1 MERSSALLTG
11 TPVAA
16 TQSSAGGA
24 DLSQAQNHARFIAR
38 LLLRCAAAT
47 ALLHSLQVTAQSA
60 PAVDRD
66 GGITLQKALTIGMPP
81 APGEAPPA
89 ARDDKPVRLRLIAEL
104 ATPKPR
110 PVGAPSKQGADQP
123 TQAVI
128 NVRLNGVAKGD
139 FVVYVTADRD
149 FLLPARELI
158 EMGVPRPVGRTV
170 DIAGEA
176 HVSLK
181 SIAGAEL
188 RFDEKKLTLD
198 LQLPP
203 GMLPGQRLNLGATL
217 PATPIQRRA
226 PGGFLNYQL
235 GYSHTQGGLDSYNG
249 TTELGVNVGK
259 FLLLDNH
266 TFSTQTGQQR
276 AVRLQTELVYD
287 QPEELRRWVL
297 GDSFASSGELGSS
310 LNLGGVS
317 VSKLYQINP
326 YFIKTPLAAFAGAV
340 TLPSTVDIYM
350 DGARVGSEKISPGNF
365 NLQNLNS
372 YGATGLRN
380 VEFVIKDAFGREQ
393 RIGFPYFF
401 TDQLLAKG
409 LHEYSYNAGFI
420 RNNFGV
426 TSNDYGTAAVSAFH
440 RYGISD
446 TLTSGV
452 GGDAT
457 RDHINFGP
465 RVSLNTVKAG
475 VVTAGLSFSHDSDI
489 TTRSGAAASV
499 NHTFLSGPF
508 STQLLVRRFSE
519 DYSVIGVTPDDRPK
533 LQASASINYGS
544 RIAGTYSLSYAAQTV
559 FGGATD
565 QHTATL
571 GYTKTLGQD
580 VSLVA
585 NVSRVV
591 QGTKGYE
598 LFIGI
603 SFFPGNGLSAN
614 ASYQKTK
621 DGDVTNQ
628 IQFAKT
634 PPIGEGVGYRVTA
647 QRSVTAGAVSESISP
662 FVQYNA
668 RNAILSA
675 EGTNFVNA
683 GSGGSSFY
691 QLSLAGAA
699 TYIGN
704 DVYFSRPVND
714 SFALVKIEPP
724 LPGVRVL
731 KSSAEIGITDA
742 SGALFVPNLGS
753 YQLNEVGIQ
762 SKDIP
767 LDYTVTQT
775 VQKIRP
781 PLRSGVL
788 ALFSVT
794 RIRAVTGSLKLR
806 SDGAVTPIEN
816 YEVVLTGAADS
827 ARVSTIRNG
836 DFYIENLAPGRY
848 FAQLKV
854 EDKTCRLEL
863 TVPDSQEI
871 VANLGDI
878 FCESVH

>member
-1 MERSSALLTG
+1 
-11 TPVAA
+11 
-16 TQSSAGGA
+16 
-24 DLSQAQNHARFIAR
+24 
-38 LLLRCAAAT
+38 LRCAAAIVLSH
-47 ALLHSLQVTAQSA
+47 APQGTAQSV
-60 PAVDRD
+60 PVGSRD
-66 GGITLQKALTIGMPP
+66 VGITLQKALAIGMRP
-81 APGEAPPA
+81 APGEAPPD
-89 ARDDKPVRLRLIAEL
+89 ARDDAPVRLRLIAEFP
-104 ATPKPR
+104 APERR
-110 PVGAPSKQGADQP
+110 PADAPAKSRADQP
-123 TQAVI
+123 TQMVI

-139 FVVYVTADRD
+139 FVGYITADRD
-149 FLLPARELI
+149 FLLPVRELI
-158 EMGVPRPVGRTV
+158 EMGVPHPTGRTV
-170 DIAGEA
+170 EIAGEA
-176 HVSLK
+176 HLSLN

-188 RFDEKKLTLD
+188 KFNEKALTLD

-203 GMLPGQRLNLGATL
+203 GMLPGQSLNLGAIL

-226 PGGFLNYQL
+226 PGGFLNYRL
-235 GYSHTQGGLDSYNG
+235 GYSHTQSGFDSYNV
-249 TTELGVNVGK
+249 TTELGLNVGK
-259 FLLLDNH
+259 FLLLDNR
-266 TFSTQTGQQR
+266 TFDTSTDQQR
-276 AVRLQTELVYD
+276 AVRLQTQLVYD

-350 DGARVGSEKISPGNF
+350 DGARVRSEKIAPGNF

-372 YGATGLRN
+372 YSATGLRN
-380 VEFVIKDAFGREQ
+380 VEVVIKDAFGREE

-401 TDQLLAKG
+401 TDQLLSKG
-409 LHEYSYNAGFI
+409 LHEYSYNAGFV
-420 RNNFGV
+420 RNNFSL
-426 TSNDYGTAAVSAFH
+426 TSDDYGSAAVSAFH
-440 RYGISD
+440 RYGMSD
-446 TLTSGV
+446 TLTLGL

-465 RVSLNTVKAG
+465 RVSLNTVNAG
-475 VVTAGLSFSHDSDI
+475 VVTAGLSLSRDSDI
-489 TTRSGAAASV
+489 VTRSGAAASA
-499 NHTFLSGPF
+499 NHTFLSGRF
-508 STQLLVRRFSE
+508 SSQMLVRRFSE
-519 DYSVIGVTPDDRPK
+519 DYSVIGLTPGDKPK

-544 RIAGTYSLSYAAQTV
+544 RIAGTYSLSYAVQTV

-565 QHTATL
+565 QHTSTL
-571 GYTKTLGQD
+571 GYTKTLGQN

-585 NVSRVV
+585 SVSRVV
-591 QGTKGYE
+591 QETKGYE
-598 LFIGI
+598 MSIGI

-621 DGDVTNQ
+621 DGDVSNQ
-628 IQFAKT
+628 LQFAKT
-634 PPIGEGVGYRVTA
+634 PPIGEGLGYRVIA

-675 EGTNFVNA
+675 EGTNFVN
-683 GSGGSSFY
+683 GGSVGSNFY

-699 TYIGN
+699 AYIGN
-704 DVYFSRPVND
+704 DVYFSRPIND

-742 SGALFVPNLGS
+742 SGAVFVPSLGS
-753 YQLNEVGIQ
+753 YQINEVAIQ

-775 VQKIRP
+775 AQKIRP

-788 ALFSVT
+788 AHFPVT

-806 SDGAVTPIEN
+806 SDGVITPLEN
-816 YEVVLTGAADS
+816 YEVVLTGAAAN
-827 ARVSTIRNG
+827 ARLSTIRNG

-848 FAQLKV
+848 SAQLKV
-854 EDKTCRLEL
+854 EGKTCKLEL
-863 TVPDSQEI
+863 TTPDSPEI

-878 FCESVH
+878 FCETVH